1 MTKPEALDILANEK
15 LVFLNLRRKFIA
27 SSNLVAPAK
36 PSVLESL
43 YETDRVI
50 AALDIAIEELQ
61 KGDKD
66 EK

>member
-1 MTKPEALDILANEK
+1 MTKAEALDILANEK

-27 SSNLVAPAK
+27 SSNLVTPSK

-61 KGDKD
+61 KGVTNDH
-66 EK
+66 

>member
-15 LVFLNLRRKFIA
+15 LVFLNLRRKFVA
-27 SSNLVAPAK
+27 SSNLVTPSK

-43 YETDRVI
+43 YEIDRVI